1 MQENKTISNS
11 TSFVLANK
19 VKDYFQLIKFTL
31 SFMVVFSTVVSFLIA
46 PYHLIYTRSTLLSVL
61 LLFVAGML
69 ITGSANSINQV
80 LEKHTD
86 AIMKR
91 TAKRPVAS
99 GRMSETEAYVFAF
112 ITGVIG
118 VGMMWYFFNFQSA
131 LVGLFSLFLYGFI
144 YTPLKKI
151 NSVAVLVGAIPGA
164 LPCLIGWVAAT
175 DEFSIGGWILFG
187 IQFIWQF
194 PHFWAIAW
202 LAHQDYTKAGF
213 KLLPADKG
221 PTRFTAVQSIMY
233 SVMMV
238 PVGILPY
245 AFEISCF
252 ISLWIVLFCNLWM
265 VYVSVMLYVKMDAY
279 SARKVMFSS
288 YFYLMIVFLSLYADR
303 KKPEKDETMKDGNA
317 TMLIREQMLGQ
328 EKYFNI
334 NKQMPL

>member
-1 MQENKTISNS
+1 MQENKTISKS
-11 TSFVLANK
+11 TSFVLASK

-31 SFMVVFSTVVSFLIA
+31 SFTVVFSTVVSFLIA
-46 PYHLIYTRSTLLSVL
+46 PYAQYYSRSTLLSVL

-91 TAKRPVAS
+91 TASRPVAS

-112 ITGVIG
+112 ITGAIG
-118 VGMMWYFFNFQSA
+118 VAMMWYFFNFQSA
-131 LVGLFSLFLYGFI
+131 MVGLFSLFLYGFI

-151 NSVAVLVGAIPGA
+151 NSIAVLVGAVPGA
-164 LPCLIGWVAAT
+164 RPCLIGWVAAT
-175 DEFSIGGWILFG
+175 DQFSIGGWILFG

-202 LAHQDYTKAGF
+202 LAHQDYSKAGF

-221 PTRFTAVQSIMY
+221 PTKFTAVQSIMY
-233 SVMMV
+233 SVMML

-245 AFEISCF
+245 AFDISGF
-252 ISLWIVLFCNLWM
+252 ISMLIVLFCNLWM

-288 YFYLMIVFLSLYADR
+288 YFYLMIVFLSLYAD
-303 KKPEKDETMKDGNA
+303 KIK
-317 TMLIREQMLGQ
+317 L
-328 EKYFNI
+328 
-334 NKQMPL
+334 